1 MNRTYNTTWW
11 DRNWKWFVPT
21 LCLLL
26 LLLFF
31 GFIGLIFYGVFSVMK
46 SSDAYQMAVHEAKSN
61 PEVVAGIGEPITE
74 GFFTSGN
81 INTTGS
87 SGVADLAIPIS
98 GPKGDATI
106 YLSATKSLG
115 KWTFKDLVVEIENT
129 QDRIDLLQEQESN

>member
-1 MNRTYNTTWW
+1 MNRTHNTTWW
-11 DRNWKWFVPT
+11 DRNWKWFIPT

-26 LLLFF
+26 LLTFF
-31 GFIGLIFYGVFSVMK
+31 AFIGLIFYGVSTMMK
-46 SSDAYQMAVHEAKSN
+46 SSDAYQMAVHEVRNS
-61 PEVVAGIGEPITE
+61 PEVIAEIGEPITE
-74 GFFTSGN
+74 GFFASGN

-87 SGVADLAIPIS
+87 SGAADLAIPIS

-129 QDRIDLLQEQESN
+129 QDRIDLLKEPEPN